1 MRRVFVSYNNI
12 DRPRTVDVVRDL
24 EAAGYEAWFDQD
36 LTGGQEWWDVILEQI
51 RTCDALVVAVTEN
64 SLDSAACRAEW
75 QYAVELGKAIVPLQL
90 EDTSIDLAPSSL
102 QHRQWVDYRSA
113 DKQAAFSLVKA
124 VNSAACTVAALPDP
138 LPVPP
143 ALPLTYV
150 AELRQQLDSAAP
162 LTLQQQLTIVFQLR
176 ERPPRRRR
184 CPQHRAAP
192 PALQGPGRPAR
203 RGRTRCRPAPDRD
216 PRPHRHRRI
225 RRSPPAATDRAPAA
239 SSSVVAA
246 APAPMAMAAETVAAV
261 AAMRRWRPRWRRRRR
276 IDAVA
281 VVAATSL
288 VHPRRRRAAAILA
301 AVVIGVV
308 ALGGDD
314 DGEAGST
321 TVAESSDTSLADV
334 TTSSVESS
342 PTTAPSE
349 AAAALCDPAAGERC
363 IVIDAT
369 SRDGDALMIEWTAL
383 GFDPSVDE
391 FHAHF
396 FLSDITA
403 AQAGNNAAD
412 FGFEPGYWELTD
424 EQPYHTTTLL
434 DAASGGPWLVDF
446 DGLGFVPGLC
456 VTVGTAPFHN
466 VLNPN
471 LFTCTPFPA

>member
-1 MRRVFVSYNNI
+1 MRRVFVSYNSI

-51 RTCDALVVAVTEN
+51 RNCDALVVAVTEHA
-64 SLDSAACRAEW
+64 LDSAACRAEW
-75 QYAVELGKAIVPLQL
+75 KYAVELGKAIVPLQL
-90 EDTSIDLAPSSL
+90 EETSIDLAPSSL

-124 VNSAACTVAALPDP
+124 VNSAQSPALPDP

-176 ERPPRRRR
+176 ERLHDGGDVRTIEQLLRRFK
-184 CPQHRAAP
+184 
-192 PALQGPGRPAR
+192 AR
-203 RGRTRCRPAPDRD
+203 DD
-216 PRPHRHRRI
+216 LL
-225 RRSPPAATDRAPAA
+225 
-239 SSSVVAA
+239 
-246 APAPMAMAAETVAAV
+246 AAV
-261 AAMRRWRPRWRRRRR
+261 APDVDQLLIETRARTGSGGSPTVLPPPPIGTGGHQLGGGGTSSDGDGGGGGNGGNGGGGGGGGGGSTPSPWLRPPRSY
-276 IDAVA
+276 ILAG
-281 VVAATSL
+281 VAATM
-288 VHPRRRRAAAILA
+288 VAAI
-301 AVVIGVV
+301 VVGVV

-321 TVAESSDTSLADV
+321 TVAESSDTTRADV
-334 TTSSVESS
+334 TTSSAEPSA
-342 PTTAPSE
+342 TTAPSE
-349 AAAALCDPAAGERC
+349 AAALCDPAAGERC
-363 IVIDAT
+363 IVIDST

-446 DGLGFVPGLC
+446 EGLGFVPGLC

-471 LFTCTPFPA
+471 LFTCTPFPT

>member
-1 MRRVFVSYNNI
+1 MRRVFVSYNSI

-64 SLDSAACRAEW
+64 SLDSAARRAEW

-124 VNSAACTVAALPDP
+124 VNSAASPALPDP

-176 ERPPRRRR
+176 ERLHDGGDARTIEQLLRRFK
-184 CPQHRAAP
+184 
-192 PALQGPGRPAR
+192 AR
-203 RGRTRCRPAPDRD
+203 DD
-216 PRPHRHRRI
+216 LL
-225 RRSPPAATDRAPAA
+225 
-239 SSSVVAA
+239 
-246 APAPMAMAAETVAAV
+246 AAV
-261 AAMRRWRPRWRRRRR
+261 APDVDQLLVETHARTDAGGPPLPLPPPPPGTGGEQLRGGGGAGSVGNGGGTGGGGGGGGSTPSPWLRP
-276 IDAVA
+276 
-281 VVAATSL
+281 
-288 VHPRRRRAAAILA
+288 PRSYILAGVGAAAILA

-314 DGEAGST
+314 DGETAST
-321 TVAESSDTSLADV
+321 TVAESSATSRPDVTATSVEPSSAV
-334 TTSSVESS
+334 TTSSVGSS
-342 PTTAPSE
+342 PTTAPP
-349 AAAALCDPAAGERC
+349 ATAALCDPSAGERC

-369 SRDGDALMIEWTAL
+369 SRDGDALHDRM
-383 GFDPSVDE
+383 
-391 FHAHF
+391 
-396 FLSDITA
+396 
-403 AQAGNNAAD
+403 
-412 FGFEPGYWELTD
+412 
-424 EQPYHTTTLL
+424 
-434 DAASGGPWLVDF
+434 
-446 DGLGFVPGLC
+446 DGARF
-456 VTVGTAPFHN
+456 
-466 VLNPN
+466 
-471 LFTCTPFPA
+471 